1 MMSSMCASVCV
12 YMCVYTC
19 EERLRLAHTARSRDR
34 TRAGI
39 ISSPRAT
46 KFLPSPTDPIEQTTI
61 RKHSLA
67 RRILRPPFI
76 LELYNESPGCISL
89 SVLGSQREKEKNL
102 LDLLNLCRL
111 TYMYIYTEIYERKC
125 ILLHRSIILMSRLFR
140 LTRPDISSKAAF

>member
-1 MMSSMCASVCV
+1 MMSSVCMCV
-12 YMCVYTC
+12 YTCVYTC

-89 SVLGSQREKEKNL
+89 SVLGSQPRERKESFR
-102 LDLLNLCRL
+102 NLCRP
-111 TYMYIYTEIYERKC
+111 TYMYVYTEIYERKC
-125 ILLHRSIILMSRLFR
+125 ILVHRSIILMSRLFR